1 MPSRLLIAVGIALL
15 APRAPAQERQLPP
28 SAEMGRKVFEANTAA
43 VALSTVVIVTGPR
56 DYLDAI
62 AAWKADTR
70 FPVLWD
76 DGSPEAAADI
86 ARFVHAFKPAR
97 VVRFEP
103 EGVRVLRGD
112 PADRI
117 QAMEHAIFATAGA
130 DATSMQQQVDAWR
143 ADSKL
148 GPGVVIT
155 DVAGDQ
161 WPAGV
166 ALAAGRRQPLAFTAS
181 PGRLSAALTVEDAT
195 ALETFARTF
204 AEGLGLKVDTLGDDV
219 DAITLALEC
228 PAKVRAGE
236 TPPNFLATTD
246 YIARNPGEERTRWAY
261 AGHIVGNEARSAYL
275 AMCSLFLRPSSA
287 WIFDA
292 YESGDPWSAYDG
304 TSAGQIISNA
314 GLPATIY
321 DAPKQ
326 GLEHW
331 RAAAVRPIDAGLV
344 MVNTM
349 GNADFFRL
357 RPGDGSP
364 GDIPLFATP
373 PIVYFVHSFSA
384 ARPGNINT
392 VGGRLL
398 DHGAYVYF
406 GSVQEPM
413 LQAFVP
419 TPKVAQRI
427 VVGLPLAAAMRPDDG
442 PPWKLAYFGD
452 PLACAIPP
460 LQRSEDE
467 LPLEH
472 LVDLSANVRTL
483 IGGGQYAEGMRLL
496 GMLDRDEDVARLAA
510 ALMEQKPE
518 SFDHAAAAAALLP
531 LFGAG
536 RPDEVIT
543 CYKRL
548 SPEDQ
553 KRTQFLDALWLAA
566 RLRMYADTDVA
577 NLLAQHLRDDQ
588 LAADA
593 IELSRAFAHQYGAQS
608 AIGMLQSVRNRA
620 ENEQDR
626 RALDK
631 QIQIL
636 LSNKP

>member
-1 MPSRLLIAVGIALL
+1 MPSRLLIAAGIALL
-15 APRAPAQERQLPP
+15 APFAHAQDRQLPP
-28 SAEMGRKVFEANTAA
+28 SADMGRRVFEANSAA
-43 VALSTVVIVTGPR
+43 VTLSTVVIVTSAR

-62 AAWKADTR
+62 SAWNGDTR

-76 DGSPEAAADI
+76 DGSPEAAADV

-97 VVRFEP
+97 VVLFAPVGRNPFA
-103 EGVRVLRGD
+103 GD
-112 PADRI
+112 PAARI
-117 QAMEHAIFATAGA
+117 QAIEQAVFASSGGT
-130 DATSMQQQVDAWR
+130 ATSMQQQVDAWR
-143 ADSKL
+143 ADNKL

-155 DVAGDQ
+155 DIAGDQ
-161 WPAGV
+161 WPAGL
-166 ALAAGRRQPLAFTAS
+166 ALAAGRRQPLAFTSS
-181 PGRLSAALTVEDAT
+181 PGRLNAALTVEDASS
-195 ALETFARTF
+195 LDSFARTF
-204 AEGLGLKVDTLGDDV
+204 AEGLGLKVDALGDDV

-228 PAKVRAGE
+228 PAKVRTGE
-236 TPPNFLATTD
+236 QPPEFFATTD
-246 YIARNPGEERTRWAY
+246 YIARNAGEARTRWAL
-261 AGHIVGNEARSAYL
+261 AGQIVGNQARSAYV
-275 AMCSLFLRPSSA
+275 AMCSLFLRPTSA

-292 YESGDPWSAYDG
+292 YETGEPWSAYDG
-304 TSAGQIISNA
+304 TSAGQIISTA
-314 GLPATIY
+314 GMPATVY
-321 DAPKQ
+321 DVPKQ
-326 GLEHW
+326 GIEHW
-331 RAAAVRPIDAGLV
+331 RAAAVRPIDSGLV
-344 MVNTM
+344 MVNSM

-364 GDIPLFATP
+364 GDIPIFATP

-384 ARPGNINT
+384 ARPGNLNT

-427 VVGLPLAAAMRPDDG
+427 VVGLPLSAAMRPDDG

-452 PLACAIPP
+452 PLACAIPA
-460 LQRSEDE
+460 LQRSDSDP
-467 LPLEH
+467 PLDG
-472 LVDLSANVRTL
+472 LVDLPAKVRTL
-483 IGGGQYAEGMRLL
+483 IGGGQYGEGMRLL
-496 GMLDRDEDVARLAA
+496 GILDRDEDVARLAI

-518 SFDHAAAAAALLP
+518 SFDHDAAAAALLP
-531 LFGAG
+531 LFRAG
-536 RPDEVIT
+536 RPDEVIA
-543 CYKRL
+543 CFKQL
-548 SPEDQ
+548 SSKDQ
-553 KRTQFLDALWLAA
+553 GRTLFIDALWLAA
-566 RLRMYADTDVA
+566 RLRMYADTDVT
-577 NLLAQHLRDDQ
+577 NLLAQHLREEQ

-593 IELSRAFAHQYGAQS
+593 IELSRALVHQHGAQS

-620 ENEQDR
+620 DNEQDR